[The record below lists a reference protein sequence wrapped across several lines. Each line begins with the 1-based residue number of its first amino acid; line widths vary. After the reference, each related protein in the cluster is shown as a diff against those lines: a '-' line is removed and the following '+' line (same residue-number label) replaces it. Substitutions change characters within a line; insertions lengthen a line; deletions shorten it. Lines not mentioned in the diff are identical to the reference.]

1 MGTLNVSKTFFSKIF
16 APSDG
21 DFFFYKE
28 LHQMALEIQ
37 NKTSN
42 TVSIKNNYFFWS
54 EVNYDFKL
62 REDEK
67 KLLSL
72 HLSPSY
78 KLFFS
83 ASK

>member
-1 MGTLNVSKTFFSKIF
+1 MFQRRFSLSFSLQVTVTFFLQGI
-16 APSDG
+16 ASDG
-21 DFFFYKE
+21 IGNSK
-28 LHQMALEIQ
+28 Q
-37 NKTSN
+37 NVQHGFHK
-42 TVSIKNNYFFWS
+42 KKNYFFWS
-54 EVNYDFKL
+54 EVNYHFKL

-72 HLSPSY
+72 YLSPSY

>member
-1 MGTLNVSKTFFSKIF
+1 MFQRRFSLSF
-16 APSDG
+16 SLQVTVT
-21 DFFFYKE
+21 FFFYKE

-42 TVSIKNNYFFWS
+42 TVSIKKNYFFWS